1 MNNKESNKLI
11 KNIFSLSLGQGL
23 NLLLN
28 FFSII
33 LAARFLGVENFG
45 KFNYYLAIITILS
58 NMNDLGI
65 NTILF
70 RELSKN
76 NNNAKLLVQG
86 LNFKFF
92 VFVTILFFLIIISK
106 LLNTSN
112 EEIFLLSIMFLGI
125 IVSSKFQNFR
135 DILDIPFKVSLSMNY
150 PIIFALFDNII
161 LLFGVLMMNY
171 FDLGLFYF
179 VIIYTFSNIPG
190 FIFTLIFLK
199 KKFNFKIKIKI
210 DNYKWLLKETKPL
223 WGFAILFVIY
233 QQADLILLQY
243 ISNSYDTGIYSSAL
257 KLTMP
262 FSIIYYALVTSIY
275 PKLTSYFDIEDNKK
289 VEFYSKIIL
298 KILFLISFSIALI
311 ISFKSKEFLYIF
323 FGNNYIEADYSLIL
337 LSFSQVFLFFNMFS
351 ASLIVNMNVQKYN
364 FYYAI
369 LIACFSIILSLLLIP
384 KYSYNGAA
392 LSKLLTTI
400 SGTTFFMFIL
410 YKKHFSF
417 NIINLQIFIWILMSI
432 LTSFLFLKI
441 NFFIF
446 IIIIPLIILI
456 LSILLNF
463 FSNQEIVIL
472 LKLFNKEKWLE
483 KIKIIR

>member
-1 MNNKESNKLI
+1 LNYKESNKLI
-11 KNIFSLSLGQGL
+11 RNILSLSLGQVL

-45 KFNYYLAIITILS
+45 QFNYYLAIITILS
-58 NMNDLGI
+58 NINDLGI

-76 NNNAKLLVQG
+76 NNNVKLLIQG

-92 VFVTILFFLIIISK
+92 LFVTILFFFIIISK

-125 IVSSKFQNFR
+125 ILSSKFQNFR
-135 DILDIPFKVSLSMNY
+135 DVLDIPFKVSLSMNY
-150 PIIFALFDNII
+150 PIIFALLDNII
-161 LLFGVLMMNY
+161 LLIGVLIMNH
-171 FDLGLFYF
+171 FNLGLLYF

-190 FIFTLIFLK
+190 FIFTLILLK
-199 KKFNFKIKIKI
+199 KKFNISFQIKI
-210 DNYKWLLKETKPL
+210 DNYKWLIKETKPL

-257 KLTMP
+257 KLTIP
-262 FSIIYYALVTSIY
+262 FSVIYYALVTSIY
-275 PKLTSYFDIEDNKK
+275 PKLTNYFDIDNKK
-289 VEFYSKIIL
+289 VEFYSKISL
-298 KILFLISFSIALI
+298 KILFLISFSLALI
-311 ISFKSKEFLYIF
+311 ISFKSKEILYIF
-323 FGNNYIEADYSLIL
+323 FGNNYVEANHSLIL

-351 ASLIVNMNVQKYN
+351 SSLIVNMNVQKYN

-369 LIACFSIILSLLLIP
+369 LVACFTIILSFLLIP

-392 LSKLLTTI
+392 LSKLISTI
-400 SGTTFFMFIL
+400 IGTTFFMSIL
-410 YKKHFSF
+410 SKKHFSF
-417 NIINLQIFIWILMSI
+417 NIINLQIIIWILMTIFS
-432 LTSFLFLKI
+432 SFLFMKI

-456 LSILLNF
+456 LSIFLNF
-463 FSNQEIVIL
+463 FSKQEIVIL